1 MALTRQE
8 ILDKIGQYEKGLSN
22 PKLPDATKAAMVNK
36 IEALKKDAEALEEK
50 IEKKEEKKE
59 EQEKKSIADLK
70 AKVAQYEKGLS
81 NPKLPEATK
90 SSMKKMIAK
99 IEQDI
104 KEQEKEVKEDKKES
118 EQEKKEV
125 KKAIQEVEK
134 VAKRKTP
141 IKRTPIAPKIKIQE
155 KKREVKQEKRQGKI
169 KEIMTDLQK
178 LVEKNKEL
186 REKYKGKGVDLEKDA
201 GRSAKPFGYRFVGKH
216 DYRVPTEAQVKAGKK
231 RGTIDYEARPNR
243 SDKYPKATAK
253 LAKGGDFEKV
263 KLKRGNPIPEWVVTV
278 TSKSGDTYDW
288 RGQARNED
296 DALRYAEEEA
306 GFESVETGINM
317 ITDERGKSI
326 EYAKGGGI
334 SSKYSKI
341 KREYE
346 ENEDENAHSEN
357 VVLLAKHFGT
367 ESELKEAKSI
377 LQLHNKEGH
386 LSTENGK
393 KRNELHMK
401 LIAKARKEMGKEGVK
416 FASGGTIHSKKKDAQ
431 RFAKPKGW
439 RWKNEAVTD
448 GIIKKA
454 SLSKTPSLKMR
465 KEYPDYVAYE
475 DRASKS
481 DKKPSRKYK
490 SL

>member
-36 IEALKKDAEALEEK
+36 IEALKRDAEALEEK
-50 IEKKEEKKE
+50 IEKKEDKKE
-59 EQEKKSIADLK
+59 QEEKKSIADLK
-70 AKVAQYEKGLS
+70 AKLAQYEKGLS

-141 IKRTPIAPKIKIQE
+141 IKRAPIAPKIKIQE

-169 KEIMTDLQK
+169 KQIMTDLEK
-178 LVEKNKEL
+178 LVEKNKQL

-201 GRSAKPFGYRFVGKH
+201 GRSAKPFGYRFRGKH
-216 DYRVPTEAQVKAGKK
+216 DYRVPTEAQVKSGLK

-243 SDKYPKATAK
+243 SDKYPAGYKGSIK
-253 LAKGGDFEKV
+253 LEDGGMMAKGGMT
-263 KLKRGNPIPEWVVTV
+263 P
-278 TSKSGDTYDW
+278 
-288 RGQARNED
+288 
-296 DALRYAEEEA
+296 
-306 GFESVETGINM
+306 
-317 ITDERGKSI
+317 
-326 EYAKGGGI
+326 AK
-334 SSKYSKI
+334 
-341 KREYE
+341 
-346 ENEDENAHSEN
+346 A
-357 VVLLAKHFGT
+357 
-367 ESELKEAKSI
+367 
-377 LQLHNKEGH
+377 
-386 LSTENGK
+386 K
-393 KRNELHMK
+393 KRLEE
-401 LIAKARKEMGKEGVK
+401 IRKELRKESLSYGEIAELESLKKYIDKNDVELLEAAGVPEHAK
-416 FASGGTIHSKKKDAQ
+416 GGTIHSKKKDAQ
-431 RFAKPKGW
+431 RFAKPRGW

-475 DRASKS
+475 DRVSKS